1 MKHISPR
8 KTNDEIHQMN
18 KIFNHGFHGLTRI
31 NEIPSVSSVKS
42 VVEFLRSRLAALCS
56 PTLILCVVFGLINFP
71 VFAQIQ
77 QAWVAKYN
85 NGITNG
91 NHQALK
97 MALDPAG
104 NVYVLGV
111 SQNANT
117 NTGYVT
123 IKYAPNGN
131 QLWAARY
138 DSANFP
144 SATPAGF
151 AVDSLGNVVV
161 TGNAVTVKYDT
172 NGNQL
177 WSATNN
183 AQAVAIDSGQN
194 VYLTGVSSNF
204 TTMKLN
210 PAGSNLWTAT
220 WIYYGLSNLSQVIAV
235 DTSSNVYVAGRE
247 SWPFER
253 DIYVHVG
260 LLKYDQ
266 NGNQLWETNSLY
278 YGGMDGDV
286 HVDGLILDS
295 SGNTYYGANFVGSGG
310 GTFLT
315 YQYSSGGSA
324 GWFADNPTGY
334 EGSTAAGMALD
345 SSGDV
350 FVTGQNVRY
359 PPLPAY
365 GTYKI
370 DTNGNYIWGE
380 LYPVSSYGAS
390 AAAALAVDSANNVYV
405 TGNSTI
411 TNTGSDIAT
420 LKYDA
425 NGNQL
430 WVQRYNGPG
439 NGNDAGNAIAVDNAG
454 NVYVA
459 GYETETNGSTG
470 MVLIKYSAVAL
481 QRQSNGNVILQAHG
495 SPGEIFDLQASTDL
509 QTWVNLGTNS
519 ADTNGFV
526 QFDDTNAPSFNCRF
540 YYTIPQ

>member
-8 KTNDEIHQMN
+8 KTNEEIHQMN
-18 KIFNHGFHGLTRI
+18 KIFNHGFHRLTRI

-42 VVEFLRSRLAALCS
+42 VVEFLRPRLAALCS
-56 PTLILCVVFGLINFP
+56 PTLILCLVLGLMDFT
-71 VFAQIQ
+71 VAAQIQ

-97 MALDPAG
+97 MALDPSG
-104 NVYVLGV
+104 NIYVLGV

-151 AVDSLGNVVV
+151 AVDNLGNVVV

-235 DTSSNVYVAGRE
+235 DAFSNVYVAGRE
-247 SWPFER
+247 GWPLDR
-253 DIYVHVG
+253 NISVNVAV
-260 LLKYDQ
+260 LKYDQ
-266 NGNQLWETNSLY
+266 NGNQLWETNSLN
-278 YGGMDGDV
+278 GAMDVDV
-286 HVDGLILDS
+286 HVVGLILDG
-295 SGNTYYGANFVGSGG
+295 SGNTYYGANLVGDAGG
-310 GTFLT
+310 EFTTVKCNNNG
-315 YQYSSGGSA
+315 SSGWVA
-324 GWFADNPTGY
+324 YDPTGN
-334 EGSTAAGMALD
+334 GASVCAGLGLD
-345 SSGDV
+345 TLGDV
-350 FVTGQNVRY
+350 LVTGKNADY
-359 PPLPAY
+359 PPLPSY

-370 DTNGNYIWGE
+370 DTNGNYVWGA
-380 LYPVSSYGAS
+380 LYPMSSYGS
-390 AAAALAVDSANNVYV
+390 SGALALALDSANNVYV
-405 TGNSTI
+405 TGSSTI

-420 LKYDA
+420 LKYDS

-540 YYTIPQ
+540 YYTVPQ

>member
-1 MKHISPR
+1 MKHISTH
-8 KTNDEIHQMN
+8 KTNDRIHQMN
-18 KIFNHGFHGLTRI
+18 KIFNHGFHRWKSRCFLSA
-31 NEIPSVSSVKS
+31 PSVKS
-42 VVEFLRSRLAALCS
+42 AVEFPRSRLAALCS
-56 PTLILCVVFGLINFP
+56 PTLILCLVLGLMDFT
-71 VFAQIQ
+71 VAAQIQ

-97 MALDPAG
+97 MALDPSG
-104 NVYVLGV
+104 NIYVLGV

-123 IKYAPNGN
+123 IKYALNGN

-138 DSANFP
+138 DSTNFP

-161 TGNAVTVKYDT
+161 TGNAVTLKYDM

-247 SWPFER
+247 SLPLDQYIWV
-253 DIYVHVG
+253 DVG
-260 LLKYDQ
+260 ILKYDQ
-266 NGNQLWETNSLY
+266 NGNQLWEANWPEGSSAV
-278 YGGMDGDV
+278 DV
-286 HVDGLILDS
+286 HVDGLVLDS
-295 SGNTYYGANFVGSGG
+295 SGNAYYGANFAGNGGEEFTTAKCDNDGSP
-310 GTFLT
+310 
-315 YQYSSGGSA
+315 
-324 GWFADNPTGY
+324 GWVAYDPTGN
-334 EGSTAAGMALD
+334 GASVCAGLGLD
-345 SSGDV
+345 TLGDV
-350 FVTGQNVRY
+350 LVTGKNAHY
-359 PPLPAY
+359 PPLPSY

-370 DTNGNYIWGE
+370 DTNGNYVWGA
-380 LYPVSSYGAS
+380 LYPMSSYGS
-390 AAAALAVDSANNVYV
+390 SGALALALDSANNVYV
-405 TGNSTI
+405 TGSSTI

-420 LKYDA
+420 LKYDS

-540 YYTIPQ
+540 YYTVPQ

>member
-18 KIFNHGFHGLTRI
+18 KIFNHGFHGWKSRCFL
-31 NEIPSVSSVKS
+31 SVPSVKS
-42 VVEFLRSRLAALCS
+42 VVEFLRPRLAALCS
-56 PTLILCVVFGLINFP
+56 PTLILCVVFGLMDFP
-71 VFAQIQ
+71 VAAQIQ

-97 MALDPAG
+97 MALDPSG
-104 NVYVLGV
+104 NIYVLGV

-138 DSANFP
+138 DSTNFP

-161 TGNAVTVKYDT
+161 TGNAVTLKYDM

-183 AQAVAIDSGQN
+183 AQAIAVDGGQN
-194 VYLTGVSSNF
+194 VYITGVSSNF

-210 PAGSNLWTAT
+210 PAGSNLWSAT
-220 WIYYGLSNLSQVIAV
+220 WIYYGLTNLSQVIGV
-235 DTSSNVYVAGRE
+235 DAFTNVYVAGRE
-247 SWPFER
+247 GWPLDR
-253 DIYVHVG
+253 NISVNVAV
-260 LLKYDQ
+260 LKYDQ
-266 NGNQLWETNSLY
+266 NGNQLWETNSLN
-278 YGGMDGDV
+278 GAMDVDV
-286 HVDGLILDS
+286 HVVGLILDG
-295 SGNTYYGANFVGSGG
+295 SGNTYYGANLVGDAGG
-310 GTFLT
+310 EFTTVKCNNNG
-315 YQYSSGGSA
+315 SSGWVA
-324 GWFADNPTGY
+324 YDPTGN
-334 EGSTAAGMALD
+334 GASVCAALGLD
-345 SSGDV
+345 TLGDV
-350 FVTGQNVRY
+350 LVTGKNAHY
-359 PPLPAY
+359 PPLPSY

-370 DTNGNYIWGE
+370 DTNGNYVWGA
-380 LYPVSSYGAS
+380 LYPMSSYGS
-390 AAAALAVDSANNVYV
+390 SGALALALDSANNVYV
-405 TGNSTI
+405 TGSSTI

-420 LKYDA
+420 LKYDS

-439 NGNDAGNAIAVDNAG
+439 NGNDAGSAIAVDNAG

-459 GYETETNGSTG
+459 GYETETNGSTE

-540 YYTIPQ
+540 YYTVPQ

>member
-1 MKHISPR
+1 
-8 KTNDEIHQMN
+8 
-18 KIFNHGFHGLTRI
+18 
-31 NEIPSVSSVKS
+31 
-42 VVEFLRSRLAALCS
+42 
-56 PTLILCVVFGLINFP
+56 
-71 VFAQIQ
+71 
-77 QAWVAKYN
+77 
-85 NGITNG
+85 
-91 NHQALK
+91 
-97 MALDPAG
+97 
-104 NVYVLGV
+104 
-111 SQNANT
+111 
-117 NTGYVT
+117 
-123 IKYAPNGN
+123 
-131 QLWAARY
+131 
-138 DSANFP
+138 
-144 SATPAGF
+144 
-151 AVDSLGNVVV
+151 
-161 TGNAVTVKYDT
+161 
-172 NGNQL
+172 
-177 WSATNN
+177 
-183 AQAVAIDSGQN
+183 
-194 VYLTGVSSNF
+194 
-204 TTMKLN
+204 MKLN
-210 PAGSNLWTAT
+210 PAGSNLWSAT

-247 SWPFER
+247 SLPLDQYIWV
-253 DIYVHVG
+253 DVG
-260 LLKYDQ
+260 ILKYDQ
-266 NGNQLWETNSLY
+266 NGNQLWEANWPEGSSAF
-278 YGGMDGDV
+278 DV
-286 HVDGLILDS
+286 HLDGLIIDG
-295 SGNTYYGANFVGSGG
+295 SGNAYYGANFVGGNGG
-310 GTFLT
+310 EEFTT
-315 YQYSSGGSA
+315 AKCNSDGSA
-324 GWFADNPTGY
+324 GWVAYNPTGY
-334 EGSTAAGMALD
+334 GGSTAAGMALD
-345 SSGDV
+345 SSGEV

-439 NGNDAGNAIAVDNAG
+439 NGNDAGNAIAVDSAG